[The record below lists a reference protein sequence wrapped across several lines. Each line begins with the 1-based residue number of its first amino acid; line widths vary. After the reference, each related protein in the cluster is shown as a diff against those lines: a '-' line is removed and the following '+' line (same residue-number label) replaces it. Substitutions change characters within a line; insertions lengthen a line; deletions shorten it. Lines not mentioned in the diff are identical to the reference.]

1 MQKLSKI
8 FSILSSDQKK
18 KFYIIC
24 LLFFFI
30 TILEILGIGLI
41 FPIISFL
48 LNPDRVNEI
57 INNYSQLNFL
67 KNYDYSTIVIF
78 LMIVTGLFYFF
89 KLLISIFINFY
100 KSKISYG
107 LIASINK
114 TMYNGYINQPLSF
127 SDKRNSSYIIRYII
141 DYPSIFVNRALLG
154 VFTITFETIFVIA
167 TFIIFLKV
175 NFPIGITIFI
185 ICSLFI
191 LIFFKINKSTIK
203 SQGKSLNEKMSER
216 LKITRESL
224 DGIKD
229 LRIFSK
235 KNFFK
240 NIFDDH
246 NYKIVSLTSLLEIK
260 TILPRLL
267 LEFFTILF
275 ILSSISYLLLM
286 KNNINEIIP
295 IITVIAAGMTK
306 VIPSVGKI
314 VNFLSGIIA
323 SSKVIDEMA
332 LETEKFKKMTI
343 NKDTT
348 YDFNK
353 EIKFNKVSYAYD
365 ENLVLDDIS
374 FTINKNSIFGI
385 KGKSGLGKSTCLN
398 LISGFLNT
406 KTGIVSVDGKDIRDN
421 VSNWQSLIG
430 YIPQKIFLIDDTIKQ
445 NICFGIEDESKINI
459 KDLENVSNLAE
470 LNNFINFPKDLEK
483 RVGENGS
490 FLSIGQIQRIGLA
503 RAFYKKPEILIL
515 DETLNALDSD
525 TQHSVLSNLIK
536 LKKNL
541 TIIIV
546 SHDEKVLS
554 ICDKVYDLE
563 SKSYK

>member
-1 MQKLSKI
+1 
-8 FSILSSDQKK
+8 
-18 KFYIIC
+18 
-24 LLFFFI
+24 
-30 TILEILGIGLI
+30 
-41 FPIISFL
+41 
-48 LNPDRVNEI
+48 
-57 INNYSQLNFL
+57 
-67 KNYDYSTIVIF
+67 
-78 LMIVTGLFYFF
+78 
-89 KLLISIFINFY
+89 
-100 KSKISYG
+100 
-107 LIASINK
+107 
-114 TMYNGYINQPLSF
+114 
-127 SDKRNSSYIIRYII
+127 
-141 DYPSIFVNRALLG
+141 
-154 VFTITFETIFVIA
+154 
-167 TFIIFLKV
+167 
-175 NFPIGITIFI
+175 
-185 ICSLFI
+185 
-191 LIFFKINKSTIK
+191 
-203 SQGKSLNEKMSER
+203 KMSER

-459 KDLENVSNLAE
+459 KDLE
-470 LNNFINFPKDLEK
+470 
-483 RVGENGS
+483 
-490 FLSIGQIQRIGLA
+490 
-503 RAFYKKPEILIL
+503 
-515 DETLNALDSD
+515 
-525 TQHSVLSNLIK
+525 
-536 LKKNL
+536 
-541 TIIIV
+541 
-546 SHDEKVLS
+546 
-554 ICDKVYDLE
+554 
-563 SKSYK
+563 